1 MCVRD
6 FLTNHIG
13 PLVRTPILVLL
24 LALGKALP
32 AQTNN
37 DVLAQISPEQPCS
50 AENEDQ
56 ICEIVPTGP
65 ESWLPYLE
73 EIKKIDDFNGE
84 FHARIVDNRLTI
96 FALNPS
102 APTFIC
108 CDIQSPVRI
117 FEVDGQ
123 GEFHFGQFRIPRGGF
138 FELLLLGQNKFF
150 GPSFLF
156 DNIDAY
162 QTLYIDSLPVRD
174 NAKIIKYRSENF
186 GRDIFIYQPQ
196 KDTKPD
202 SIIYLKDGVDIY
214 GYVGALELL
223 FKAKKQ
229 PLPNIALVG
238 FASGES
244 EVRSRE
250 YVRWGREVE
259 GQDDAYEAY
268 SRNFRDILV
277 PEIELHLGYR
287 NGAEGRVLSG
297 KSAGGAWVVSFALDN
312 PGFANTVW
320 AYSPAGQ
327 PLAVMGEQ
335 KHSPAATT
343 RFFIGAGSFEG
354 AFTADSKVLHRE
366 LSLRGFQTSLEI
378 KNSGHNQTTWVP
390 LFLEHFEETFRI
402 RS

>member
-1 MCVRD
+1 MRARD

-13 PLVRTPILVLL
+13 PLVRALLFVLL

-50 AENEDQ
+50 AENQDQ
-56 ICEIVPTGP
+56 ICEKVPTGP
-65 ESWLPYLE
+65 DNWLPYLE
-73 EIKKIDDFNGE
+73 EIREIEGYNGE
-84 FHARIVDNRLTI
+84 FHAKLVDNHLTI
-96 FALNPS
+96 YALNPL

-108 CDIQSPVRI
+108 CDIQSPVHI
-117 FEVDGQ
+117 FEVDGL
-123 GEFHFGQFRIPRGGF
+123 GDFHFGQFQIPRGGF
-138 FELLLLGQNKFF
+138 FELILLGHDKFL

-156 DNIDAY
+156 EKIDPY
-162 QTLYIDSLPVRD
+162 QTLYIDSLPVKG
-174 NAKIIKYRSENF
+174 NSKIFKYQSENF
-186 GRDIFIYQPQ
+186 GRDIFIYQPLE
-196 KDTKPD
+196 DVEPD

-223 FKAKKQ
+223 FKAKNQ

-244 EVRSRE
+244 EVRSKE

-277 PEIELHLGYR
+277 PEIERHLGYR

-312 PGFANTVW
+312 PGFARTVW

-327 PLAVMGEQ
+327 PSGIIGEQ
-335 KHSPAATT
+335 KHSSATST
-343 RFFIGAGSFEG
+343 RFFLGVGMFEE
-354 AFTADSKVLHRE
+354 AFMADTKVLYTE
-366 LSLRGFQTSLEI
+366 LSLRGFQSSLVI

-402 RS
+402 NS

>member
-1 MCVRD
+1 MRVRD

-13 PLVRTPILVLL
+13 PLVRTPLFVLL
-24 LALGKALP
+24 LALGKPLP

-50 AENEDQ
+50 AEHQEQ
-56 ICEIVPTGP
+56 ICEMVPTGP
-65 ESWLPYLE
+65 QSWFPYLE
-73 EIKKIDDFNGE
+73 EIREIDGYNGE
-84 FHARIVDNRLTI
+84 FHAKLVDNRLTI

-108 CDIQSPVRI
+108 CDIQSPLHI
-117 FEVDGQ
+117 FEVQDLGK
-123 GEFHFGQFRIPRGGF
+123 FHFIQFRIPRGGF
-138 FELLLLGQNKFF
+138 FELLLLGQDKFL

-156 DNIDAY
+156 DKIDHY
-162 QTLYIDSLPVRD
+162 QALYIDSLPVKE
-174 NAKIIKYRSENF
+174 NSKIFKYRSENF
-186 GRDIFIYQPQ
+186 GRDIFIYQPLENAA
-196 KDTKPD
+196 PD

-214 GYVGALELL
+214 GYVEALELL
-223 FKAKKQ
+223 FKAKNQ

-244 EVRSRE
+244 EIRSKE

-277 PEIELHLGYR
+277 PEIERHLGYR
-287 NGAEGRVLSG
+287 NGAKGRVLSG

-327 PLAVMGEQ
+327 PSGIMGEH
-335 KHSPAATT
+335 KHSSETPT
-343 RFFIGAGSFEG
+343 RFFLGVGKFET
-354 AFTADSKVLHRE
+354 AFMADTKVLDRE
-366 LSLRGFQTSLEI
+366 LSLRGFQSRLEI

-402 RS
+402 GS